1 VTTSKSRIYGMMAK
15 FDDADAIVRAAQRAY
30 DEGYRRM
37 DAFTPFHIHGL
48 AQAIGFHRS
57 AVPLLVLIG
66 GIVGALG
73 GFFLQWYS
81 ATVDY
86 ALNIAGRPYNSW
98 PMFIPI
104 TFELTVLGA
113 ALVAVLGTLAL
124 NGLPMPYHPVFNAP
138 EFELATRSHF
148 FLCIEVTDQKFDLE
162 ATRRFLESLGAQKVS
177 LVPRWNR

>member
-1 VTTSKSRIYGMMAK
+1 MTTSAIYGVMGK
-15 FDDADAIVRAAQRAY
+15 FDDADAIVRAAERAY
-30 DEGYRRM
+30 AEGYRRM

-57 AVPLLVLIG
+57 SVPLLVLIG
-66 GIVGALG
+66 GIVGGLG

-81 ATVDY
+81 SAIDY
-86 ALNIAGRPYNSW
+86 PLNIAGRPYNSW

-104 TFELTVLGA
+104 TFELTILGA

-138 EFELATRSHF
+138 GFELATRSHF
-148 FLCIEVTDQKFDLE
+148 FLCIESSDPKFDLE
-162 ATRRFLESLGAQKVS
+162 ATRRFVESLGAQEVS
-177 LVPRWNR
+177 VVPWWNR